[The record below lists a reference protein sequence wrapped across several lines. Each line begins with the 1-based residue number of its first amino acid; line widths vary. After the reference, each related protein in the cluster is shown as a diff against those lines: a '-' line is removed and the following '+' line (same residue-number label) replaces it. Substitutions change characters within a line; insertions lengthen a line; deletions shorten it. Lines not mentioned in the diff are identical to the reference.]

1 MKEQQAIGLWAIVA
15 TVVAF
20 VMFVMWSD
28 ANRKWD
34 AVMGDNAEYTIEDVV
49 QESQENDRVAERIA
63 ESYNQLSQNAQEE
76 CDIIEN
82 YFGAEP
88 ADLCMDTI
96 FDGLETDVSTGDL
109 STDARDGLKSQ
120 IDYALNPPDRD

>member
-34 AVMGDNAEYTIEDVV
+34 AVMGDNAEYTIEDVT
-49 QESQENDRVAERIA
+49 QESEENDRVAERIA

-76 CDIIEN
+76 CDIIGN

-96 FDGLETDVSTGDL
+96 FDGLETDVSAGDL
-109 STDARDGLKSQ
+109 SADARDGLKSQ
-120 IDYALNPPDRD
+120 IDYVLNPPDRD

>member
-49 QESQENDRVAERIA
+49 QESQENDRVAEGIA